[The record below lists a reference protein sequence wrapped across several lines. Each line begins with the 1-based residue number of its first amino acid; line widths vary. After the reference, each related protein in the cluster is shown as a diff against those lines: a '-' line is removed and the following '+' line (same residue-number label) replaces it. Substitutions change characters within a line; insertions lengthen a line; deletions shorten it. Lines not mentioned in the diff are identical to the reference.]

1 VSGGFLMLVYFE
13 VIVVIVIE
21 NLYNLNKE
29 ALQSKVRWGPVLRW
43 DFVLVKCYAN
53 E

>member
-1 VSGGFLMLVYFE
+1 MLVYFE

-29 ALQSKVRWGPVLRW
+29 ALQSKVP
-43 DFVLVKCYAN
+43 
-53 E
+53 